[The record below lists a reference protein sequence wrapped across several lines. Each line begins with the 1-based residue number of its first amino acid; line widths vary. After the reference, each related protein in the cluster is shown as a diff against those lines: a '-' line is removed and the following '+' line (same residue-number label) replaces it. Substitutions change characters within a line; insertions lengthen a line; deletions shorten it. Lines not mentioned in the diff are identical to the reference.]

1 MLFSVVWGYV
11 SDIRAFSPLNADR
24 NMHRFLRGP
33 YKVMREA
40 RIRHAGLGLGSIGSM
55 TARHHDPTNHPST
68 KGYIPEIQSDKKP
81 R

>member
-1 MLFSVVWGYV
+1 VHEGFWFRTPSG
-11 SDIRAFSPLNADR
+11 AT
-24 NMHRFLRGP
+24 G

-81 R
+81 PWQDPPHI